1 MSSVFWLLTV
11 LAVLVGFGSVVGVVL
26 GIVAGVLVGIIIIFA
41 HNEILLS
48 WECED
53 SICGAEKN
61 IRAVKAVLRKK
72 QVYRFST
79 LYYNVTESYVMKN
92 VAKKFEKVAEK
103 VLTYGGGIAIITE
116 QNKEG

>member
-53 SICGAEKN
+53 SICGAEK
-61 IRAVKAVLRKK
+61 IMHAAKAALRKK
-72 QVYRFST
+72 QVYMFYT
-79 LYYNVTESYVMKN
+79 LYYNVTGSYGTEKCC
-92 VAKKFEKVAEK
+92 KK
-103 VLTYGGGIAIITE
+103 I
-116 QNKEG
+116 